1 MTGPG
6 RDPRAVDADT
16 SLRERFIRFLTL
28 RLTEELGQLWAR
40 EARRDDGS
48 PRPGLAAQ
56 VDVVDELLRV
66 LANGRLPDRNDL
78 VVLHT
83 AYRTHPDYDPAWSTL
98 A

>member
-6 RDPRAVDADT
+6 REPQAVDADT
-16 SLRERFIRFLTL
+16 TQRFIRFLTL

-40 EARRDDGS
+40 EEARRADGS

-56 VDVVDELLRV
+56 VEVVDSVLRQ
-66 LANGRLPDRNDL
+66 LASGRLPDRNDL

-83 AYRTHPDYDPAWSTL
+83 AYRTHPDYEPEWSTL